1 MAKSL
6 YLLDKLIHTLSNNT
20 RQTQGIDKYIP
31 NGEMKQTEQKEI
43 ESDEIRLCENHDED
57 DLNIGTIKTMMKQF
71 VDQREWNKFH
81 TPRNLVLALVGEI
94 GELSEIFQW
103 RGIKLISYIVWFT
116 KHVPQYI

>member
-20 RQTQGIDKYIP
+20 TQTQGIDKYIQ

-103 RGIKLISYIVWFT
+103 RGIKLISYIV
-116 KHVPQYI
+116 